1 MVRLSGSERQL
12 QVVEATLTLLAD
24 TPLATLS
31 TRQIAAQVGISQPAL
46 FRHFDSREAILVATV
61 QHTRRQLQ
69 QPIGAVL
76 ATAGTAEQTIVALSE
91 ALLGQLQRTP
101 GFCRLL
107 FAGTQPGCGALQ
119 AALAG
124 LADQQRGL
132 VAELVRAGQTSGEL
146 RSTLD
151 PQDVATAFVGIIQGL
166 VLRALVAG
174 EPPPAPLRARALVGL
189 LFEGLRDTLP
199 SPQRESKSARP
210 WSAPRLS
217 ALDVRP
223 QLAQGEE
230 PFADIQARLA
240 ALSPGDVL
248 LLEATF
254 RPRPLLSLLA
264 RQGHGVH
271 GLQLDKA
278 HHVVLVRL
286 GGPLDLLEVSD
297 LPAPEPLEAT
307 LRAAAALQPGASLVA
322 RTPRVARFLAE
333 RLPDLGVDGAL
344 VELADGSGLALIWR
358 AP

>member
-1 MVRLSGSERQL
+1 M
-12 QVVEATLTLLAD
+12 
-24 TPLATLS
+24 
-31 TRQIAAQVGISQPAL
+31 
-46 FRHFDSREAILVATV
+46 
-61 QHTRRQLQ
+61 
-69 QPIGAVL
+69 
-76 ATAGTAEQTIVALSE
+76 
-91 ALLGQLQRTP
+91 
-101 GFCRLL
+101 
-107 FAGTQPGCGALQ
+107 
-119 AALAG
+119 
-124 LADQQRGL
+124 
-132 VAELVRAGQTSGEL
+132 
-146 RSTLD
+146 
-151 PQDVATAFVGIIQGL
+151 
-166 VLRALVAG
+166 
-174 EPPPAPLRARALVGL
+174 
-189 LFEGLRDTLP
+189 
-199 SPQRESKSARP
+199 
-210 WSAPRLS
+210 
-217 ALDVRP
+217 RP